1 MSEFTDLSGIAQP
14 KPIGPGAAIVPE
26 ELVGVPAGPP
36 PGGFGNHLAGL
47 PRAALGRLAESW
59 QRIMIIIPFGWM
71 LVFFLIPFAIVL
83 KIGFA
88 DQLVARPP
96 FTPLFSF
103 PDSDHLA
110 LTITWDN
117 FASLW
122 QDDLYIRAYLN
133 SLKIAAISTVFCL
146 LLGYPM
152 ALAIARASRQTR
164 NIMLLIVVLP
174 FWTPFLLRVY
184 AWLGILDTN
193 GLINRALEALHIIH
207 TPLAML
213 YTPFAVYIG
222 IIYSYLPFMILPLY
236 ASLERLDRTLDEA
249 AADLGGRPFAVFRDI
264 TLPLSLPGI
273 IAGALLV
280 FIPAV
285 GEYVIPDLLGNPSN
299 VMIGRVLYDEFFSN
313 RDWPT
318 ASAVAIALLIALVI
332 PMILFQYLQAKQA
345 DAP

>member
-1 MSEFTDLSGIAQP
+1 MSEFLDSGGLATP
-14 KPIGPGAAIVPE
+14 APIGPGAAIVPE
-26 ELVGVPAGPP
+26 ELTGLP
-36 PGGFGNHLAGL
+36 PGPRPTDRLRFPGNMLHS
-47 PRAALGRLAESW
+47 LGNSW
-59 QRIMIIIPFGWM
+59 QRIMVAVPFGWM
-71 LVFFLIPFAIVL
+71 LLFFLIPFAIVL

-88 DQLVARPP
+88 DSVVARPP
-96 FTPLFSF
+96 FTPLLSY
-103 PDSDHLA
+103 PDGDHLA
-110 LTITWDN
+110 LTVTWDN

-122 QDDLYIRAYLN
+122 QDDLYLRAYLN

-152 ALAIARASRQTR
+152 ALAIARATRQTR
-164 NIMLLIVVLP
+164 NIMLLVVVLP

-193 GLINRALEALHIIH
+193 GLLNRFLQWAHLTHA
-207 TPLAML
+207 PMQML
-213 YTPFAVYIG
+213 YTPFAVYVG
-222 IIYSYLPFMILPLY
+222 IVYSYLPFMILPLY

-249 AADLGGRPFAVFRDI
+249 AADLGAKPFSVFRDI
-264 TLPLSLPGI
+264 TFPLSIPGV
-273 IAGALLV
+273 IAGSLLV

-285 GEYVIPDLLGNPSN
+285 GEYVIPDLLGNASN

-318 ASAVAIALLIALVI
+318 ASAVAIALLLALVI
-332 PMILFQYLQAKQA
+332 PMILFQYLQAKQV

>member
-1 MSEFTDLSGIAQP
+1 MSALAEEEGQ
-14 KPIGPGAAIVPE
+14 GAAERAQANIVPQE
-26 ELVGVPAGPP
+26 AVGLPTGPP
-36 PGGFGNHLAGL
+36 RRFRLGRWPG
-47 PRAALGRLAESW
+47 AALGRLAAGW
-59 QRIMIIIPFGWM
+59 QRVMIAVPFGWM
-71 LVFFLIPFAIVL
+71 LIFFLIPFAIVL

-96 FTPLFSF
+96 FTPLLSF
-103 PDSDHLA
+103 PDGDHLA

-122 QDDLYIRAYLN
+122 QDDLYIRAYVN

-146 LLGYPM
+146 LIGYPM
-152 ALAIARASRQTR
+152 ALAIATATRRRR

-174 FWTPFLLRVY
+174 FWTPFLLRTY
-184 AWLGILDTN
+184 AWLGILDSN
-193 GLINRALEALHIIH
+193 GLINRGLEALHVIQA
-207 TPLAML
+207 PLAML

-236 ASLERLDRTLDEA
+236 ASLERLDRGLDEA
-249 AADLGGRPFAVFRDI
+249 AADLGARPFAVFRDV

-273 IAGALLV
+273 IAGSLLV

-285 GEYVIPDLLGNPSN
+285 GEYVIPDILGNPGN

-318 ASAVAIALLIALVI
+318 AAAVAIALLLALVL
-332 PMILFQYLQAKQA
+332 PMILFQYLQARQGA
-345 DAP
+345 AP